1 MYTARHL
8 PKKALDESDSS
19 LYVKGL
25 MNHTLMQNDAMWCFS
40 IFILDGSIVFTL
52 YSYPFDIHLNAST
65 MHSDRCLPSTM
76 NRPFFLNIFVSYV
89 IAMVCSFA
97 ISSFLLFSLIFNTA
111 RSPMVNE
118 DLRTRLACLVNRTST
133 GYFIGVQRIHRG
145 CRLWRTSSHI
155 PEFVDANIGWS
166 IASIV
171 PFIFACVRVFLFPF

>member
-1 MYTARHL
+1 
-8 PKKALDESDSS
+8 
-19 LYVKGL
+19 
-25 MNHTLMQNDAMWCFS
+25 MQNDVTRCFS

-52 YSYPFDIHLNAST
+52 YSHPFDIHLNAST

-76 NRPFFLNIFVSYV
+76 NRPFFFLNIFFSYV
-89 IAMVCSFA
+89 IAMVCSVA
-97 ISSFLLFSLIFNTA
+97 IFSFLLFSLIFNTA

-118 DLRTRLACLVNRTST
+118 DHWTRSACLVNRTST

-145 CRLWRTSSHI
+145 CRLWRTSSHV

-171 PFIFACVRVFLFPF
+171 PFMFACVRVFLFLF